1 MIYTA
6 VSSTVDGSVVFQ
18 IDADV
23 SAADKQ
29 LGSLKKTIDKL
40 EQELESKKSKETFL
54 EGDLIEA
61 NKAVEQTT
69 KRVNQLKADLEG
81 IRNIIDPQKS
91 AFGKVDPDTYI
102 NALSREKEVTKELEE
117 QKKLLSAQEKQL
129 KKVGTEYE
137 SLGVDIS
144 QITTK
149 VDLLKDQAGELQRK
163 IDNGNAS
170 LKKFADSVKVS
181 DKRIVNL
188 RQEMAQLEQ
197 EQAILKK
204 LGLGLG
210 DERYDQNAARIAEIS
225 RELKEYKKSLT
236 EVAAAEQAAGQAR
249 QQAGQTAGSQSRI
262 NTYLEKTSSLYQKL
276 NGMIS
281 KTSELSGVL
290 KNVAASTGGKL
301 SGAFQSAGTALG
313 GFSAKLAGLLS
324 KAGPYAAI
332 IVAAIQKI
340 VKAVKQVIAIFVQ
353 FAKAAIKILTNVG
366 KYAGK
371 LAFILGQMGKIAFS
385 VVKKALSFA
394 KDLNVFSKLSEE
406 LAQKFKRLGSAIK
419 SALVFSVI
427 YQGLSMMRQQI
438 GAYLSVNTQFMTALR
453 RLQGALLTAFQ
464 PIYEIVV
471 PALTTFINVLTR
483 AVAAVA
489 QFFAALFGKTAK
501 QAQSNAENLY
511 DQANATQ
518 AAGDAA
524 EEASKQLAAFDEI
537 NKLDGKNSAG
547 GGGSAGAETGPLFD
561 FEYEETPFDSWGEA
575 FSAFLD
581 KLLGGMRHQQH
592 IQAEEEPRQRFQ
604 ADLESRPQQPAE
616 FLPINFIHKAV
627 DHFRQT
633 MAEVHPVV
641 FVDKRGKKIQSK
653 IQPRAQ
659 GAPQLLPLDQIS
671 EVVEGV
677 RQIPAQL
684 LHLFQNARKGEHFI
698 EILGQAIQPVR
709 KIFERVPQLRNAA
722 QETLAGFLLGLD
734 MLLMAQAASDIVIGF
749 FDEMTNTI
757 RRIPWGD
764 IGRQIA
770 DFLVNLDWRGMLSSV
785 TSAIAAGIMAAV
797 AGIRGFLDRIVPEL
811 DRIAGEIV
819 QTLIEF
825 FRDKVKWDELART
838 IGDGIAAAL
847 QFISDLFDPELFYE
861 IGKAIGDFF
870 INLQWVE
877 IFGGLTEALANG
889 INSAIAALRGFLDS
903 VTPEKLKE
911 VADGIA
917 QKINEFVNKVEWA
930 ELGRTI
936 NDGIIAALDFMIE
949 LMDQIDWDAIGRAIA
964 EFLEN
969 IEWETIFEKL
979 GTLMGQVISA
989 KLKVVDL
996 SGALNIGM
1004 EIIAGIAKGILEE
1017 LKGYGGVL
1025 GFLKALLVLPLLG
1038 GIKSLLGIHSPSTVF
1053 AEIGGFLIA
1062 GLAKGISDTWH
1073 TITDFFSEKISSLKQ
1088 VLMDAWENIKFTA
1101 SSKWSEIKA
1110 ALGAKWD
1117 EIKSSASETFKKV
1130 RQKIVDAW
1138 NNVKNDAIEKWDEI
1152 KAGIADA
1159 WEKVKTAAG
1168 EKFGEIKD
1176 KIINTMDEV
1185 KDKDW
1190 FKTGKTIVDGI
1201 LSGLESIWNSLT
1213 SWARSVKDTISDALS
1228 GASGSRGGGF
1238 GTGTRGGGGFNARIA
1253 AASIPDITAFNIPAL
1268 AAGAVIPPN
1277 REFLAVLGDQRSGNN
1292 IETPEGLLR
1301 DIFRQENGAILAVL
1315 REILSAI
1322 RQGKEM
1328 TVDGNTF
1335 AKLVYNGY
1343 NSESNRKGVNLVE
1356 VHA

>member
-117 QKKLLSAQEKQL
+117 QEKLLSAQEKQL

-149 VDLLKDQAGELQRK
+149 IDLLKDQAGELQRK

-204 LGLGLG
+204 LGFGLG
-210 DERYDQNAARIAEIS
+210 DDRYDQNAARIAEIN

-249 QQAGQTAGSQSRI
+249 QQAGQTADSQTRI

-276 NGMIS
+276 NGMIG

-301 SGAFQSAGTALG
+301 SGAFQTAGTALG

-353 FAKAAIKILTNVG
+353 FAKAAIKILTNVA

-371 LAFILGQMGKIAFS
+371 LASILGQMGKIAFS

-394 KDLNVFSKLSEE
+394 KDLNVFSKLSEG

-581 KLLGGMRHQQH
+581 KLLSGIPKLRDAFKNFADWLNGLTKNLYEMFTFPGVLEKVKQLGRDLADALNYLTDLIEWEQLGRALGAGLNLALNFLTSFIYEYDWMNLGHRL
-592 IQAEEEPRQRFQ
+592 AEMVNGLVDEI
-604 ADLESRPQQPAE
+604 DWKE
-616 FLPINFIHKAV
+616 FGRLLWAGF
-627 DHFRQT
+627 
-633 MAEVHPVV
+633 
-641 FVDKRGKKIQSK
+641 KI
-653 IQPRAQ
+653 
-659 GAPQLLPLDQIS
+659 GL
-671 EVVEGV
+671 
-677 RQIPAQL
+677 
-684 LHLFQNARKGEHFI
+684 
-698 EILGQAIQPVR
+698 
-709 KIFERVPQLRNAA
+709 
-722 QETLAGFLLGLD
+722 ETLAGFLLGLD
-734 MLLMAQAASDIVIGF
+734 MPLMARAASDIVIGF

-936 NDGIIAALDFMIE
+936 NNGIIAALDFMIK

-1088 VLMDAWENIKFTA
+1088 VLMDAWENIKSTA

-1117 EIKSSASETFKKV
+1117 EIKSSASETFEKV

>member
-117 QKKLLSAQEKQL
+117 QEKLLSAQEKQL

-149 VDLLKDQAGELQRK
+149 IDLLKDQAGELQRK

-204 LGLGLG
+204 LGFGLG
-210 DERYDQNAARIAEIS
+210 YDQYDQNAARIAEIN
-225 RELKEYKKSLT
+225 RELKEYKKTLT
-236 EVAAAEQAAGQAR
+236 EVASAEQAAGQAR
-249 QQAGQTAGSQSRI
+249 QQAGQTTDSQSRI

-276 NGMIS
+276 NGMIG

-301 SGAFQSAGTALG
+301 SGAFQTAGTALG

-340 VKAVKQVIAIFVQ
+340 VKVVKQVIAIFVQ
-353 FAKAAIKILTNVG
+353 FAKAAIKILTNVA

-371 LAFILGQMGKIAFS
+371 LASILGQMGKIAFS
-385 VVKKALSFA
+385 VIKKALSFA
-394 KDLNVFSKLSEE
+394 KDLNVFSKLSEG

-471 PALTTFINVLTR
+471 PALTTLINVLTR
-483 AVAAVA
+483 AVATVA

-537 NKLDGKNSAG
+537 NKLDGKNSTG
-547 GGGSAGAETGPLFD
+547 GGGAAGSETGPLFD
-561 FEYEETPFDSWGEA
+561 FEYEDTPFDSWGEA

-581 KLLGGMRHQQH
+581 KLLGG
-592 IQAEEEPRQRFQ
+592 IPKLEDAFKKF
-604 ADLESRPQQPAE
+604 ADGLNQFSKKLYDMFKFPGVLEKVEQLGRDLADA
-616 FLPINFIHKAV
+616 LNKLV
-627 DHFRQT
+627 DWIDWYQ
-633 MAEVHPVV
+633 
-641 FVDKRGKKIQSK
+641 
-653 IQPRAQ
+653 
-659 GAPQLLPLDQIS
+659 
-671 EVVEGV
+671 
-677 RQIPAQL
+677 
-684 LHLFQNARKGEHFI
+684 
-698 EILGQAIQPVR
+698 LGQALGAGLNLALQFLTEFLYRFDWMNLGMSLAALVNGLASEIDWYDFGR
-709 KIFERVPQLRNAA
+709 LLWAGFKIGL
-722 QETLAGFLLGLD
+722 ETLAGFLLGLD
-734 MLLMAQAASDIVIGF
+734 MPLMAQAASNIVIGF

-870 INLQWVE
+870 INLRWVE

-917 QKINEFVNKVEWA
+917 QKINEFVDKVEWA
-930 ELGRTI
+930 ELGQTI

-979 GTLMGQVISA
+979 GTIMGQVIITFEKKARKDGSSV
-989 KLKVVDL
+989 LK
-996 SGALNIGM
+996 
-1004 EIIAGIAKGILEE
+1004 
-1017 LKGYGGVL
+1017 
-1025 GFLKALLVLPLLG
+1025 
-1038 GIKSLLGIHSPSTVF
+1038 
-1053 AEIGGFLIA
+1053 
-1062 GLAKGISDTWH
+1062 
-1073 TITDFFSEKISSLKQ
+1073 
-1088 VLMDAWENIKFTA
+1088 
-1101 SSKWSEIKA
+1101 
-1110 ALGAKWD
+1110 
-1117 EIKSSASETFKKV
+1117 
-1130 RQKIVDAW
+1130 
-1138 NNVKNDAIEKWDEI
+1138 
-1152 KAGIADA
+1152 
-1159 WEKVKTAAG
+1159 
-1168 EKFGEIKD
+1168 
-1176 KIINTMDEV
+1176 
-1185 KDKDW
+1185 
-1190 FKTGKTIVDGI
+1190 
-1201 LSGLESIWNSLT
+1201 
-1213 SWARSVKDTISDALS
+1213 
-1228 GASGSRGGGF
+1228 
-1238 GTGTRGGGGFNARIA
+1238 
-1253 AASIPDITAFNIPAL
+1253 
-1268 AAGAVIPPN
+1268 
-1277 REFLAVLGDQRSGNN
+1277 
-1292 IETPEGLLR
+1292 
-1301 DIFRQENGAILAVL
+1301 
-1315 REILSAI
+1315 
-1322 RQGKEM
+1322 
-1328 TVDGNTF
+1328 
-1335 AKLVYNGY
+1335 
-1343 NSESNRKGVNLVE
+1343 
-1356 VHA
+1356 

>member
-1 MIYTA
+1 MKAGSITFSTA
-6 VSSTVDGSVVFQ
+6 LDNEQLEKDLSSLTKKIEKKERESADLAVQRDEAKGKGAFDAAVLDAEKAKLQEIKDRLADIRARAKDKTLSLEKRDAAKELIPSVKQEYDDQRVRVRGLQ
-18 IDADV
+18 TEWNKTEAAVERYGAQLSKAEDELSRQKSEAGYIVRKLDEAKKSASRMAAEAGIADQRIINLNREL
-23 SAADKQ
+23 SELNARQK
-29 LGSLKKTIDKL
+29 
-40 EQELESKKSKETFL
+40 ELES
-54 EGDLIEA
+54 A
-61 NKAVEQTT
+61 
-69 KRVNQLKADLEG
+69 G
-81 IRNIIDPQKS
+81 I
-91 AFGKVDPDTYI
+91 GYGY
-102 NALSREKEVTKELEE
+102 EE
-117 QKKLLSAQEKQL
+117 
-129 KKVGTEYE
+129 
-137 SLGVDIS
+137 
-144 QITTK
+144 
-149 VDLLKDQAGELQRK
+149 
-163 IDNGNAS
+163 
-170 LKKFADSVKVS
+170 
-181 DKRIVNL
+181 
-188 RQEMAQLEQ
+188 
-197 EQAILKK
+197 
-204 LGLGLG
+204 
-210 DERYDQNAARIAEIS
+210 YDQNAARIAEIN

-276 NGMIS
+276 NGMIG
-281 KTSELSGVL
+281 KTTKMSGVL
-290 KNVAASTGGKL
+290 REAATSSTGQIGSAITSILGILETVPGIVGAIAGKI
-301 SGAFQSAGTALG
+301 GAIIATALPEIRVI
-313 GFSAKLAGLLS
+313 A
-324 KAGPYAAI
+324 YI
-332 IVAAIQKI
+332 IVIVIELIKKLGDLISQKMQAIKDDI
-340 VKAVKQVIAIFVQ
+340 VKTAEAFIVF
-353 FAKAAIKILTNVG
+353 
-366 KYAGK
+366 GK
-371 LAFILGQMGKIAFS
+371 LAAKGISAAAKGTAKFVSSII
-385 VVKKALSFA
+385 KAVSG
-394 KDLNVFSKLSEE
+394 LNVFSKLSDS
-406 LAQKFKRLGSAIK
+406 LSQKLKQLGSVIK
-419 SALVFSVI
+419 QALVFSVI
-427 YQGLSMMRQQI
+427 YQGLSMVRQQI
-438 GAYLSVNTQFMTALR
+438 GSYLVVNAQFTTALR

-464 PIYEIVV
+464 PIYEVVV
-471 PALTTFINVLTR
+471 PALTALINILSR
-483 AVAAVA
+483 AIATVT
-489 QFFAALFGKTAK
+489 QFFASLFGKTAK

-524 EEASKQLAAFDEI
+524 EEASKQLAAFDKI

-561 FEYEETPFDSWGEA
+561 FEYEDTPFDSWGEA

-581 KLLGGMRHQQH
+581 KLLGGIPKLRDAFKSFADWLNDLTENLYEMFTFPGVLEKVKQLGRELADALNYLTDLIEWEQLGRALGAGLNLALNFLTSFIYEYDWMNLGHRL
-592 IQAEEEPRQRFQ
+592 AEMVNGLVDEI
-604 ADLESRPQQPAE
+604 DWKE
-616 FLPINFIHKAV
+616 FGRLLWAGF
-627 DHFRQT
+627 
-633 MAEVHPVV
+633 
-641 FVDKRGKKIQSK
+641 KI
-653 IQPRAQ
+653 
-659 GAPQLLPLDQIS
+659 GL
-671 EVVEGV
+671 
-677 RQIPAQL
+677 
-684 LHLFQNARKGEHFI
+684 
-698 EILGQAIQPVR
+698 
-709 KIFERVPQLRNAA
+709 
-722 QETLAGFLLGLD
+722 ETLAGFLLGLD
-734 MLLMAQAASDIVIGF
+734 MPLMAQAASDIVIGF

-903 VTPEKLKE
+903 VTPEKLKA

-917 QKINEFVNKVEWA
+917 QKINEFVDKVEWA
-930 ELGRTI
+930 ELGQTI
-936 NDGIIAALDFMIE
+936 SDGIEAALDFMIE
-949 LMDQIDWDAIGRAIA
+949 LMDKIEWDAVGAAIV

-969 IEWETIFEKL
+969 IDWDTLLSKW
-979 GTLMGQVISA
+979 GTLMGQFIDA
-989 KLKVVDL
+989 KLRAVDL
-996 SGALNIGM
+996 SGALDVGM
-1004 EIIAGIAKGILEE
+1004 EIVAGLAKGMWNKFLES
-1017 LKGYGGVL
+1017 GGVL
-1025 GFLKALLVLPLLG
+1025 GWLKSLLVDPIING
-1038 GIKSLLGIHSPSTVF
+1038 VKSLLGIHSPSTVF
-1053 AEIGGFLIA
+1053 AELGGFLIA
-1062 GLAKGISDTWH
+1062 GLAQGISDTWH
-1073 TITDFFSEKISSLKQ
+1073 TITVFFSEKISSLKQ
-1088 VLMDAWENIKFTA
+1088 VLMDAWENIKSTA

-1117 EIKSSASETFKKV
+1117 EIKSSASETFEKV

>member
-197 EQAILKK
+197 ELAFLKK

-581 KLLGGMRHQQH
+581 KLLGGIPKLRDAFKNFADWLNGLTKNLYEMFTFPGVLEKVKQLGRDLADALNYLTDL
-592 IQAEEEPRQRFQ
+592 IQWEQLGRALGAGLNLALNFLTSFIYEYDWMNLGHRLAEMVNGLVDEI
-604 ADLESRPQQPAE
+604 DWKE
-616 FLPINFIHKAV
+616 FGRLLWAGF
-627 DHFRQT
+627 
-633 MAEVHPVV
+633 
-641 FVDKRGKKIQSK
+641 KI
-653 IQPRAQ
+653 
-659 GAPQLLPLDQIS
+659 GL
-671 EVVEGV
+671 
-677 RQIPAQL
+677 
-684 LHLFQNARKGEHFI
+684 
-698 EILGQAIQPVR
+698 
-709 KIFERVPQLRNAA
+709 
-722 QETLAGFLLGLD
+722 ETLAGFLLGLD